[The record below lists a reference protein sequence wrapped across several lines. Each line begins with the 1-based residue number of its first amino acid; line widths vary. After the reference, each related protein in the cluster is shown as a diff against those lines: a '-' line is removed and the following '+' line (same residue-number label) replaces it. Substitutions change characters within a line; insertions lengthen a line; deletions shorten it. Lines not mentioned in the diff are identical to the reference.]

1 MATTVT
7 VEEVEQ
13 GDDMEGVEREG
24 LFGSKHAPAPGE
36 PVPVMP
42 PGPATEE
49 KEEKEKGKEKGKVV
63 QSVAPSATGRVAR
76 QRKRQATVDAAKA
89 GKPQEPA
96 APSRSILKRLETA
109 EAEKK
114 EREKKREEEAARKGA
129 EKEGEKEAEKAAA
142 TKRWEEGKLSQEEG
156 ETYSAAPRP
165 IRDLAND
172 ADAIE
177 EVAAGQKIAH
187 MAGIRALGS
196 QWEENWARS
205 HAVSLQ
211 QQRQQQ
217 QRQQQQQPHLP

>member
-1 MATTVT
+1 VDSLASEMAREGRAHQEGPGAALTKGGVTQPMEGVVATTVT

-96 APSRSILKRLETA
+96 APSQSILKRPETA
-109 EAEKK
+109 EAKKK
-114 EREKKREEEAARKGA
+114 EREKKREEGAARKGA

-142 TKRWEEGKLSQEEG
+142 TK
-156 ETYSAAPRP
+156 
-165 IRDLAND
+165 
-172 ADAIE
+172 
-177 EVAAGQKIAH
+177 
-187 MAGIRALGS
+187 
-196 QWEENWARS
+196 
-205 HAVSLQ
+205 
-211 QQRQQQ
+211 
-217 QRQQQQQPHLP
+217 